1 MTNQHITPAIG
12 SFFWPL
18 SVKNKNENAKNHRFP
33 RFSRFCCFKPL
44 FFNGLLFIINFSFF
58 SFFSLLIK
66 AKRYRTRRNEAEK
79 SVQTA
84 ESQCFD
90 MKTRETREKPHS
102 IRKTTLIQV
111 AAINNNPNT
120 FAQ

>member
-1 MTNQHITPAIG
+1 
-12 SFFWPL
+12 
-18 SVKNKNENAKNHRFP
+18 VKNKNGNAKNHRFP

-66 AKRYRTRRNEAEK
+66 AKRYKTRRNEVEIGF
-79 SVQTA
+79 QNT
-84 ESQCFD
+84 ENQPIR
-90 MKTRETREKPHS
+90 MKTRKTRGKPHS

-111 AAINNNPNT
+111 AAINTNPNT
-120 FAQ
+120 FAR